1 MVLAGQFLER
11 ATIVKSGGLSLEGLW
26 HRGDRRPAL
35 LICPP
40 HPLHGSSMDSPVC
53 AELAFACSRRGRATL
68 RFNYRGA
75 GASQGELSGE
85 LGACVDDAAAALEV
99 LADSVGGR
107 EVAVA
112 GYDFG
117 AAVAVELA
125 KRIGDLKGVVLI
137 APRAPG
143 FDFGALA
150 TLQAPGLVALGEHDR
165 SCDRVGLAT
174 ICQQMGDR
182 MELVE
187 EADHAFSS
195 GLTELGRVV
204 ARFLASIDGAGTAD
218 DLDSEV

>member
-11 ATIVKSGGLSLEGLW
+11 ATIIRNGDLALEGLW
-26 HRGDRRPAL
+26 HRGERRPAL

-40 HPLHGSSMDSPVC
+40 HPLHGSSMDSAVC

-75 GASQGELSGE
+75 GASQGTLTDD
-85 LGACVDDAAAALEV
+85 LATCVDDAAAALEV
-99 LADSVGGR
+99 LAQTVGSR

-125 KRIGDLKGVVLI
+125 KRVGDLKGVVLV
-137 APRAPG
+137 APRAAG
-143 FDFGALA
+143 FDFAALA
-150 TLQAPGLVALGEHDR
+150 GLQAPGLIALGEHDQT
-165 SCDRVGLAT
+165 CDRVALAT
-174 ICQQMGDR
+174 VCQQMGDH

-187 EADHAFSS
+187 SADHAFSS
-195 GLTELGRVV
+195 GLTELGRVA
-204 ARFLASIDGAGTAD
+204 ARFLASLDGSGGDELDAD
-218 DLDSEV
+218 L